1 MINQKMFIKHMKDI
15 LNKSMYY
22 IKLFQTD
29 LSDRTSIS
37 AKLSESNKILQ
48 DQIEQLKKQL
58 NQVYNNNTLV

>member
-58 NQVYNNNTLV
+58 NQV